1 MSKITV
7 DLDVGIWMNE
17 KGQIQLF
24 MGDDPKPL
32 EMIPLIDLVRMQ
44 IDSHKVRHDHPLDWD
59 DVKKMNKLKKA
70 FMQCTALL
78 TQEIVN
84 AK

>member
-1 MSKITV
+1 VSNITV
-7 DLDVGIWMNE
+7 TLDVGVWLNNR
-17 KGQIQLF
+17 GQIQLF
-24 MGDDPKPL
+24 VGDDPKPV
-32 EMIPLIDLVRMQ
+32 EMIPLIDLVRME

-70 FMQCTALL
+70 LMQCTALL

>member
-7 DLDVGIWMNE
+7 DIIVDMWLNE
-17 KGQIQLF
+17 KGQMELF
-24 MGDDPKPL
+24 IGEDNKPV
-32 EMIPLIDLVRMQ
+32 EMVPLIDLVRRVV
-44 IDSHKVRHDHPLDWD
+44 DSHKVRLEDPLDWD
-59 DVKKMNKLKKA
+59 DVKKINKLKKA
-70 FMQCTALL
+70 LLQCTAYL

>member
-7 DLDVGIWMNE
+7 DFDIGIWLNE
-17 KGQIQLF
+17 KGQVQLF
-24 MGDDPKPL
+24 IGEDPKPP

-44 IDSHKVRHDHPLDWD
+44 INSHKVRLEDPLDWD

-70 FMQCTALL
+70 LMQCTALL

>member
-7 DLDVGIWMNE
+7 DFDIGIWLNE
-17 KGQIQLF
+17 KGQVQLF
-24 MGDDPKPL
+24 IGEDPKPA
-32 EMIPLIDLVRMQ
+32 EMLPLIDLVRMQ
-44 IDSHKVRHDHPLDWD
+44 INSHKVRLEDPLDWD

-70 FMQCTALL
+70 LMQCTALL

>member
-1 MSKITV
+1 MSEVTV
-7 DLDVGIWMNE
+7 TLDVGIWLNNR
-17 KGQIQLF
+17 GQIQLF
-24 MGDDPKPL
+24 VGDEPKPV
-32 EMIPLIDLVRMQ
+32 EMIPLLDLVRQ
-44 IDSHKVRHDHPLDWD
+44 EVNSHKVRHDHPLDWD

-70 FMQCTALL
+70 LMQCTALL